1 LDAQLSQERKWF
13 AIASC
18 LPSELAHHAAQ
29 GMSLSA
35 LSFTDHN
42 QNSTNAVH
50 VAWQQKAMN
59 ASANAVE
66 RITERQHEMEY
77 DPKPDNL
84 IHKAVEEAVNAN
96 PRLALMPYEQ
106 MKAAARILAKK
117 VIAAEEWMAQNS

>member
-1 LDAQLSQERKWF
+1 V
-13 AIASC
+13 IASC
-18 LPSELAHHAAQ
+18 LPLELAHPAAQ
-29 GMSLSA
+29 SMSLSA

-42 QNSTNAVH
+42 QNSTNAAH
-50 VAWQQKAMN
+50 VAWQQKAMT

-84 IHKAVEEAVNAN
+84 ISKAVEEAVNSN

-117 VIAAEEWMAQNS
+117 IIAAETEEHEWEA